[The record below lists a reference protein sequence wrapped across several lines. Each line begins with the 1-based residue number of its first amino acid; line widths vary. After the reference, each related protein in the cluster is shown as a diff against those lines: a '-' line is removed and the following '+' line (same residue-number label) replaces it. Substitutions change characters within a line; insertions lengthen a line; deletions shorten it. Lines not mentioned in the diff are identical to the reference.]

1 MEAPMTKPQ
10 CKIEVRGTPI
20 EDRGRALL
28 SIVDSPSS
36 LFRLLLAGLV
46 SAYLSHPGNTQ
57 AQTSSRENSAP
68 TKASAASSRTSA
80 GAEEK
85 PPAGFTAG
93 LGTSPSGSDVR
104 VLPIDL
110 PTTLRLVDANNPTIA
125 LARERL
131 NEAYAILRRAQ
142 VLLLPNLQTGPAYQ
156 RHDGLVQNS
165 TGLVFPTSK
174 WNFFEG
180 GGASLSVETADALF
194 APRIGRRLLDAE
206 TGAAVGVAN
215 NVQLNAASR
224 YLDLLAAYGALA
236 INAETLATV
245 QQATGMAE

>member
-1 MEAPMTKPQ
+1 MEAPMTKL
-10 CKIEVRGTPI
+10 CKS
-20 EDRGRALL
+20 EDRGSRIEDSGGAPLPILDRRSSILGLL
-28 SIVDSPSS
+28 
-36 LFRLLLAGLV
+36 FAGLV
-46 SAYLSHPGNTQ
+46 SAYLSQPGNTQ

-68 TKASAASSRTSA
+68 TKASAASSPTSA

-85 PPAGFTAG
+85 PPAGFTKG

-125 LARERL
+125 LARERID
-131 NEAYAILRRAQ
+131 EAYAILRRAQ
-142 VLLLPNLQTGPAYQ
+142 VLLLPNLQTGPAYV

-180 GGASLSVETADALF
+180 GGASLSVETSEALF

-236 INAETLATV
+236 I
-245 QQATGMAE
+245 